1 MLLHCSRSLQ
11 TIYYNYISPP
21 RSFDKIQ
28 SYKHSK
34 MISHVQLILLILA
47 IISYYGHESIAQY
60 IPPFTSL
67 VAPVAKHTDS
77 ANPLYSAQIMTKYV
91 NSQFIH
97 TNFLIDME
105 APFTW
110 YDCDGQWNIYP
121 GSCPF
126 TAVCLSPVSCE
137 EYQCTDVRT
146 STLDRYSSCPPVTN
160 GSTLPG
166 WGLCSCPVTIVN
178 PITGSCGEALLN
190 NDELWFNGT
199 NGRIAFPD
207 FMGVYPTS
215 ACAPSSAFESFPK
228 NVSGVLAMS
237 SSPHALPM
245 NLFGVI
251 QRSFALCLPTSASSP
266 GVLILGSSPYYLDSH
281 SDVDVRSFLS
291 YTPLL
296 NNIQDTFGYYIGVNT
311 IVIRKRSINVPPNAT
326 TKISTLVPYT
336 TLRTDIY
343 KQVVGRFSKVTKRLQ
358 PTKPV
363 APFGLCFKIFTNGT
377 QAGLKVPDIDFGLG
391 NGMKWS
397 VSTANSM
404 KQMRQ
409 DVWCLAFVDGGVTSE
424 HVIVLGTFQMED
436 NFLLFDV
443 VNSSL
448 GFSSSL
454 LNKGTSCASFNFTG
468 V

>member
-1 MLLHCSRSLQ
+1 
-11 TIYYNYISPP
+11 
-21 RSFDKIQ
+21 
-28 SYKHSK
+28 

-97 TNFLIDME
+97 TNFLLDME

-110 YDCDGQWNIYP
+110 YDCVVQWNIYP
-121 GSCPF
+121 GSCPGN
-126 TAVCLSPVSCE
+126 TVCLSPVSCE

-146 STLDRYSSCPPVTN
+146 STLDHYSSCPPVTN
-160 GSTLPG
+160 SSTLPG
-166 WGLCSCPVTIVN
+166 WGFCSCPVTFVAHVAKHCSTMMN
-178 PITGSCGEALLN
+178 
-190 NDELWFNGT
+190 F
-199 NGRIAFPD
+199 
-207 FMGVYPTS
+207 GVYPTS

-228 NVSGVLAMS
+228 DVSGVLAMS

-245 NLFGVI
+245 NLYGVI
-251 QRSFALCLPTSASSP
+251 QRSFALCLPTSASSR

-296 NNIQDTFGYYIGVNT
+296 NIQDTFGYYIGVNT

-336 TLRTDIY
+336 NLRTDIY
-343 KQVVGRFSKVTKRLQ
+343 KQVVRRFSKVTKRLQ

-377 QAGLKVPDIDFGLG
+377 RAGLKVPDIDFGLG

-436 NFLLFDV
+436 NFLLFDL

-454 LNKGTSCASFNFTG
+454 LNKGTSCASFCWFSS